1 MESQPAPGVVRLV
14 RESAP
19 EYPLLCCGI
28 ACTGIAT
35 LGELSLMGA
44 SSTVVDLLSSGT
56 APTEAEIDGTVGKLM
71 LLFCIVAVFRHL
83 GEYLLRVAGENVVA
97 CTQTAL
103 FKSLLQLDVAFFDA
117 ISAGSL
123 TSVLAND
130 VEAIRLAVA
139 KYFPSLAHHV
149 CACTC
154 ALIAMLRISVQ
165 LSLTGALVGPVIGI
179 LIAYFNSFVRHLTR
193 EQQAQLAA
201 ASALAAES
209 FAFVRTIKAFGR
221 EGHFAAAFAAEAERS
236 RALSLREMAWHKLWN
251 GSNMVMGVAGTL
263 LVIRSGARAVAA
275 GELSAGDLAAFVVYG
290 VMAGHA
296 ANDAVNAY
304 AFVTASAGRASR
316 ALQMLDQAR
325 RAVATD
331 EVDLDAIS
339 PSRPLGEAAMV
350 CFSNVSFRY
359 ATRCDACV
367 TRVTFKVEYGTTT
380 ALVGPSGCGKSSLLL
395 LLLRFYKPEEGCVR
409 VDGTDLAA
417 IPERTLRQLVAVVF
431 QDTPLFS
438 GTIRQNILLGANG
451 EDEARLDCRMV
462 SASVA
467 ANAHDFIVASGG
479 YDQQVGERGVTLSG
493 GQRQRIAIARAL
505 LGQPRLLLLDEA
517 TSALDSKAEAAVQ
530 EGFCARDGADR
541 STVVVAHRLATI
553 RDAFQIL
560 VLERGIIVERGTHGS
575 LLAAGGMYARM
586 AALQQVDGAHTA
598 RRQCC
603 R

>member
-1 MESQPAPGVVRLV
+1 
-14 RESAP
+14 
-19 EYPLLCCGI
+19 
-28 ACTGIAT
+28 
-35 LGELSLMGA
+35 
-44 SSTVVDLLSSGT
+44 
-56 APTEAEIDGTVGKLM
+56 
-71 LLFCIVAVFRHL
+71 
-83 GEYLLRVAGENVVA
+83 
-97 CTQTAL
+97 
-103 FKSLLQLDVAFFDA
+103 
-117 ISAGSL
+117 
-123 TSVLAND
+123 
-130 VEAIRLAVA
+130 
-139 KYFPSLAHHV
+139 
-149 CACTC
+149 
-154 ALIAMLRISVQ
+154 
-165 LSLTGALVGPVIGI
+165 
-179 LIAYFNSFVRHLTR
+179 
-193 EQQAQLAA
+193 
-201 ASALAAES
+201 
-209 FAFVRTIKAFGR
+209 
-221 EGHFAAAFAAEAERS
+221 
-236 RALSLREMAWHKLWN
+236 
-251 GSNMVMGVAGTL
+251 
-263 LVIRSGARAVAA
+263 
-275 GELSAGDLAAFVVYG
+275 
-290 VMAGHA
+290 
-296 ANDAVNAY
+296 
-304 AFVTASAGRASR
+304 
-316 ALQMLDQAR
+316 
-325 RAVATD
+325 
-331 EVDLDAIS
+331 
-339 PSRPLGEAAMV
+339 MV

-359 ATRCDACV
+359 ATRCDASV

-431 QDTPLFS
+431 QDTPLFR

-451 EDEARLDCRMV
+451 EDEARLDRRMV

-560 VLERGIIVERGTHGS
+560 VLERGIIVERGTHDS

-603 R
+603 I